1 MKIIEYGTVYF
12 RGPAGSIEGP
22 RQIYDPMGVKA
33 DLFYLK
39 KESLISEPNAVCGG
53 GGSSIFDLTAESAF
67 TDPDL
72 GLRAVEVG
80 VKQIGIIRLN
90 RNL

>member
-1 MKIIEYGTVYF
+1 MHITWG
-12 RGPAGSIEGP
+12 EGRA
-22 RQIYDPMGVKA
+22 RQNVLTLTQSQISFTLEKGQ
-33 DLFYLK
+33 LFL
-39 KESLISEPNAVCGG
+39 NQMQWGG
-53 GGSSIFDLTAESAF
+53 KSSIFDLTAESAF